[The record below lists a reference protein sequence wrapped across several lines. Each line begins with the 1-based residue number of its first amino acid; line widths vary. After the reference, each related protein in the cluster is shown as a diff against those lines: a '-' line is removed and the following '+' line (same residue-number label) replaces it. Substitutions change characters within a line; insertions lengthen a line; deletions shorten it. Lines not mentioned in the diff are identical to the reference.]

1 MNLDFWRVKESF
13 LLQRFNKSRV
23 VLVPELS
30 FGDDILSWSILSIN
44 LVSDCF
50 VFLCIS
56 LQLLYCLYPYHL
68 IIISLSVPCKADWP
82 AMFYSQNIFNKLP
95 QCLWQQP
102 FTSATFQFKCFN
114 HKSISTSMI
123 LWDPSEPACVVLVF
137 LFLKVMQKIGKC
149 FSSHFS
155 FLPPPHHT
163 PSKKKACYQTATA
176 SINLLHHRRGPD
188 GAVHPGCV
196 RADGAAVRP
205 DGAQDGLQRWRGQT
219 SPPAT

>member
-1 MNLDFWRVKESF
+1 M
-13 LLQRFNKSRV
+13 QRFNKSRV

-155 FLPPPHHT
+155 FLPPPPHPT
-163 PSKKKACYQTATA
+163 KKKKPVTKQLQLPLTCYITGEGQMEQFILDAFGPTAQLSAPTG
-176 SINLLHHRRGPD
+176 LRTGCRGGEDRR
-188 GAVHPGCV
+188 V
-196 RADGAAVRP
+196 RRR
-205 DGAQDGLQRWRGQT
+205 LKI
-219 SPPAT
+219 